1 MYRSEMTNDKSKLRR
16 TDSDSTNPV
25 SRRRYMQAAGA
36 VGTAAVAGC
45 LGGGGV
51 QLNVLT
57 WEGYGTDTIVEKFE
71 SENDATVNIS
81 LLSSDSEGLSNLQS
95 GGTEDYDLLTL
106 NNTWAQRHAEAGTI
120 EALEP
125 DDFPEMDN
133 FLPQF
138 QWPFDSFAYDNEMYA
153 LPTRWGWDTL
163 TVNTDEVEEGHYDSY
178 DVLWTGGP
186 DGQYSGRMGIMD
198 WPTWNIPKIALT
210 LGYDPFEQ
218 DEDELED
225 ISDHLVQMFNQF
237 EAIYS
242 GTSAIRQ
249 AFNQNDIAISP
260 VGNFTVSELRAS
272 GNDSINV
279 VVPDEGGMQW
289 TEGMCLVEN
298 PTDRDLAV
306 EFMKTVISPEGQRS
320 VSWEPSAKSPPVNTE
335 SFDLFDQDEQ
345 EALMF
350 SEDGFDAAE
359 SIASQTTPYEF
370 SPLTDQW
377 TDMWEEAKAQSS
389 I

>member
-1 MYRSEMTNDKSKLRR
+1 MTESKSN
-16 TDSDSTNPV
+16 TDQTNSYNNKSV
-25 SRRRYMQAAGA
+25 SRRHYLQAAGA
-36 VGTAAVAGC
+36 IGTAAVAGC
-45 LGGGGV
+45 MGGSGT
-51 QLNVLT
+51 QLNILT
-57 WEGYGTDTIVEKFE
+57 WEGYGTDTIIEKFE
-71 SENDATVNIS
+71 SENNATVNVS
-81 LLSSDSEGLSNLQS
+81 LLSSDSEGFTNLQS

-125 DDFPEMDN
+125 SDFPEMSS
-133 FLPQF
+133 FIPQY
-138 QWPFDSFAYDNEMYA
+138 QWPFESFAYNDEMYS

-163 TVNTDEVEEGHYDSY
+163 TIDTDTVNSDHADSY
-178 DVLWTGGP
+178 DILWEGGP
-186 DGQYSGRMGIMD
+186 DGQYSGSMGIMD
-198 WPTWNIPKIALT
+198 WPTWNIPKIAMT

-218 DEDELED
+218 SDEELED
-225 ISDHLVQMFNQF
+225 VSDTLVQMFNQF

-249 AFNQNDIAISP
+249 GFNQNDIAISP

-272 GNDSINV
+272 GNDSIDV
-279 VVPDEGGMQW
+279 VIPEEGGMQW
-289 TEGMCLVEN
+289 TEGMSIVKD
-298 PTDRDLAV
+298 PTDRDMAI

-335 SFDLFDQDEQ
+335 SFDLFEQDEQ

-350 SEDGFDAAE
+350 SEDGFSVAE

-370 SPLTDQW
+370 SQLTDQW
-377 TDMWEEAKAQSS
+377 TNMWSEAKARSS